1 MTDIMR
7 TETEPETTAPVA
19 CTSETID
26 ATEAA
31 LEYASRAK
39 EALERRGKR
48 RVRGLFDVQPCARVR
63 GYTLKLPATGWRLWF
78 PNSHSALKFADR
90 VSGQV

>member
-7 TETEPETTAPVA
+7 TETQTERTARAA
-19 CTSETID
+19 CESETID

-31 LEYASRAK
+31 TEYATRAK

-48 RVRGLFDVQPCARVR
+48 RVRGLFDVQPCVRVR

-78 PNSHSALKFADR
+78 PNSQAALNFADR
-90 VSGQV
+90 VSGHG